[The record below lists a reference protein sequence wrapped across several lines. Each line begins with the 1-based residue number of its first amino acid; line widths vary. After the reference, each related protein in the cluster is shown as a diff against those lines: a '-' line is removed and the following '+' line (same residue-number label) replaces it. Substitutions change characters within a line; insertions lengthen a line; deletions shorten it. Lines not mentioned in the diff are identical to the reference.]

1 MADTVSEVMLWLDK
15 AKEHLM
21 SAELLFSQYLFG
33 PGCFHTHQVA
43 ETSFKALIAW
53 RGKTPPKIHDLLALH
68 GNSTDDY
75 PQLDHLVNDA
85 LRLDPFYLDTRYFDE
100 IKVQA
105 FSDPLRVE
113 EALDSARRI
122 YEAVLEITG
131 I

>member
-21 SAELLFSQYLFG
+21 SAEVLFSQYLFG

-43 ETSFKALIAW
+43 MTSFKALMAW
-53 RGKTPPKIHDLLALH
+53 RGKTPPKTHNLLALH

-105 FSDPLRVE
+105 FSDPLQVK

-122 YEAVLEITG
+122 YESVLEITG